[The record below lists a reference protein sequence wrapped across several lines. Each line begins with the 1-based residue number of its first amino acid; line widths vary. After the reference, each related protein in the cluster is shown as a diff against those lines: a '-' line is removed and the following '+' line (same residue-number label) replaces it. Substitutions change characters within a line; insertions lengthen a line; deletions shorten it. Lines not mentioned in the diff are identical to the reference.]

1 MQKIRTCLSNYGIRI
16 VTYCRNML
24 KYILKY
30 LKRYPLSILT
40 FCAIVY
46 LSLFKPSDGMKL
58 QLFEGMD
65 KVAHFCMYAGLSFII
80 WFEFFRVHEKRNSF
94 KAFLAMFLI
103 PLIFSGVMEIMQ
115 MELTTY
121 RSADILDFLFNV
133 IGVVFA
139 NVICFFVLRPVIDRK
154 LKRKETL

>member
-1 MQKIRTCLSNYGIRI
+1 
-16 VTYCRNML
+16 ML
-24 KYILKY
+24 KYIVKY

-65 KVAHFCMYAGLSFII
+65 KVVHFCMYAGLSFII

-103 PLIFSGVMEIMQ
+103 PLMFSGVMEILQ
-115 MELTTY
+115 SELTTY
-121 RSADILDFLFNV
+121 RSADILDFLFN
-133 IGVVFA
+133 IAGVVFA
-139 NVICFFVLRPVIDRK
+139 NIICFFVVRPMIDKR
-154 LKRKETL
+154 LKRRE

>member
-115 MELTTY
+115 VELTTY

-133 IGVVFA
+133 AGVVFA

>member
-133 IGVVFA
+133 AGVVFA

>member
-103 PLIFSGVMEIMQ
+103 PLIFSGVMEILQ
-115 MELTTY
+115 SELTTY
-121 RSADILDFLFNV
+121 RSADILDFLFN
-133 IGVVFA
+133 IAGVVFA
-139 NVICFFVLRPVIDRK
+139 NIICFFVVRPMIDKR
-154 LKRKETL
+154 LKRRE

>member
-1 MQKIRTCLSNYGIRI
+1 MQKIRSCLSNYGIRI

-133 IGVVFA
+133 TGVVFA

>member
-65 KVAHFCMYAGLSFII
+65 KGANFCMYAGLSFII

>member
-1 MQKIRTCLSNYGIRI
+1 LQKIRTCLSNYGIRI

-133 IGVVFA
+133 TGVVFA

>member
-1 MQKIRTCLSNYGIRI
+1 MQKIRTCLSNYCIRI

-133 IGVVFA
+133 TGVVFA
-139 NVICFFVLRPVIDRK
+139 NLICFFVLRPVIDRK

>member
-115 MELTTY
+115 KELTTY

-133 IGVVFA
+133 AGVVFA

>member
-1 MQKIRTCLSNYGIRI
+1 
-16 VTYCRNML
+16 ML

-58 QLFEGMD
+58 QLIEGMD

-115 MELTTY
+115 M
-121 RSADILDFLFNV
+121 DIAAPSGTGRTWRQGSTFSD
-133 IGVVFA
+133 
-139 NVICFFVLRPVIDRK
+139 
-154 LKRKETL
+154 

>member
-46 LSLFKPSDGMKL
+46 LSLFKPSDGMKF

-103 PLIFSGVMEIMQ
+103 PLIFSGVMEILQ
-115 MELTTY
+115 SELTTY
-121 RSADILDFLFNV
+121 RSTDILDFLFN
-133 IGVVFA
+133 IAGVVFA
-139 NVICFFVLRPVIDRK
+139 NIICFFVVRPMIDKR
-154 LKRKETL
+154 LKRRE

>member
-1 MQKIRTCLSNYGIRI
+1 MQKIRTCLSNYCIRI

-133 IGVVFA
+133 AGVVFA

>member
-1 MQKIRTCLSNYGIRI
+1 MQKIRSCLSNYGIRI

-133 IGVVFA
+133 AGVVFA

>member
-1 MQKIRTCLSNYGIRI
+1 
-16 VTYCRNML
+16 ML

-40 FCAIVY
+40 LCAIVY

-103 PLIFSGVMEIMQ
+103 PLIFSGVIEVCQ
-115 MELTTY
+115 NELTEY
-121 RSADILDFLFNV
+121 RSGDLFDFLFNMAG
-133 IGVVFA
+133 ILFS
-139 NVICFFVLRPVIDRK
+139 NVICLTL
-154 LKRKETL
+154 LKYLFGKIENNRNKNMATEK

>member
-133 IGVVFA
+133 TGVVFA
-139 NVICFFVLRPVIDRK
+139 NIICFFVLRPVIDRK

>member
-133 IGVVFA
+133 TGVVFA
-139 NVICFFVLRPVIDRK
+139 NLICFFVLRPVIDRK

>member
-1 MQKIRTCLSNYGIRI
+1 
-16 VTYCRNML
+16 ML

-30 LKRYPLSILT
+30 LKRYTLSILT

-133 IGVVFA
+133 AGVVFA